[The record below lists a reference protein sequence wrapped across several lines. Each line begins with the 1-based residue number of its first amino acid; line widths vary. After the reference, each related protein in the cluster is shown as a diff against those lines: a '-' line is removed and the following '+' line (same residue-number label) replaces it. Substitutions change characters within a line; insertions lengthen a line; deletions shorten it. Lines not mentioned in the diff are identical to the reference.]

1 MDLCKYTEDLW
12 RLYSLGEMP
21 DINENLFER
30 MAEDIIVIG
39 TGKHEYYEG
48 LDCFMESVGGEEAE
62 RSQISFVIESFGCKE
77 QKVNELTSIVHG
89 HLHLIGTGIDQNVLV
104 DMDTRFSMVFSKNDG
119 DWKLVHIHQSL
130 PYVEQIEGEYYP
142 KTLMDQVS
150 ELETLAKTDLL
161 TGLLNHQAFYNC
173 ANTLPVESAC
183 GYFML
188 IDLDDFKQINDTCG
202 HMYGDKV
209 LKKIGRVLNDMLK
222 EDDYAGR
229 IGGDEFALYF
239 SKVSSD
245 KEAALLAEKILEDI
259 HQAGQESGLKLP
271 GLSIGIAPK
280 NPGEKSKKALI
291 RADEKMYEAKQNG
304 KNRYQL

>member
-1 MDLCKYTEDLW
+1 MNLCKYTEHLW

-21 DINENLFER
+21 DINENLFEK

-39 TGKHEYYEG
+39 TGKHEYYVG
-48 LDCFMESVGGEEAE
+48 LDSFMESISNEEKE
-62 RSQISFVIESFGCKE
+62 RSQIDFMIDSFSCKE
-77 QKVNELTSIVHG
+77 QKLNEFTSIVHG
-89 HLHLIGTGIDQNVLV
+89 HIHLKGTGVNQNVIV
-104 DMDTRFSMVFSKNDG
+104 DMDTRFSMVFSKNGD

-130 PYVEQIEGEYYP
+130 PYREQMEGEYYP
-142 KTLMDQVS
+142 KTLMDQVNKF
-150 ELETLAKTDLL
+150 ETLSKTDLL
-161 TGLLNHQAFYNC
+161 TGLLNHQAFYNYVN
-173 ANTLPVESAC
+173 ALPVNSAC

-188 IDLDDFKQINDTCG
+188 IDLDDFKQVNDTYG

-209 LKKIGRVLNDMLK
+209 LNKVGRVLSEMLQ

-245 KEAALLAEKILEDI
+245 KEAALLAEKLLENI
-259 HQAGQESGLKLP
+259 QQARQKSGLKLP
-271 GLSIGIAPK
+271 SFSIGIAPK

-291 RADEKMYEAKQNG
+291 KADEKMYEAKQSG
-304 KNRYQL
+304 KNRYKI

>member
-1 MDLCKYTEDLW
+1 MDLCKYTERLW

-48 LDCFMESVGGEEAE
+48 LDCFMESVRGEEKE
-62 RSQISFVIESFGCKE
+62 RSQISFVIDSFGCKE
-77 QKVNELTSIVHG
+77 QKLNELTSLVHG
-89 HLHLIGTGIDQNVLV
+89 HIHLKGTGVDQNVLV

-130 PYVEQIEGEYYP
+130 PYVEQMEGEYYP

-173 ANTLPVESAC
+173 ANALPVESAC

-188 IDLDDFKQINDTCG
+188 IDLDDFKQINDTYG
-202 HMYGDKV
+202 HMYGDNV
-209 LKKIGRVLNDMLK
+209 LKKVGRVLSAMLK
-222 EDDYAGR
+222 DGDYAGR

-245 KEAALLAEKILEDI
+245 KEAALLAEKILEDL
-259 HQAGQESGLKLP
+259 HQTAQESGLKLP
-271 GLSIGIAPK
+271 GLSIGIASK
-280 NPGEKSKKALI
+280 NSGEKSKKALI
-291 RADEKMYEAKQNG
+291 KADEKMYEAKQSG